1 MSEDDRIAA
10 RIHAMEQELG
20 RLRSELG
27 RRASPPTLRQQG
39 CCPSCGGRRFLHAP
53 TVLDRGEGSGANEMA
68 LAKPSIWRS
77 RVFGVL
83 EAYACVGCGWV
94 EWYVKDPKALED
106 LPSKM
111 ESFAIIDTT
120 VVAPD
125 APYR

>member
-1 MSEDDRIAA
+1 MSDSDKLEA
-10 RIHAMEQELG
+10 RLEAMQQELE
-20 RLRSELG
+20 RLREEIS
-27 RRASPPTLRQQG
+27 RRVAPPTLRQQG

-53 TVLDRGEGSGANEMA
+53 TVLDRGDSGTAAEMA

-83 EAYACVGCGWV
+83 EAYACVRCGWV
-94 EWYVKDPKALED
+94 EWYVKDPNALEE

-111 ESFAIIDTT
+111 ESFVIVDTSIT
-120 VVAPD
+120 PE